1 MPDTPKKTLLT
12 AKLGQFAAQGHEVL
26 DEGVPTKKFK
36 KDLIRVGK
44 YIHPA
49 QEWTLDVT
57 AERMDEWIEAWKKM
71 KANGVRVP
79 LPAGHSYDPR
89 DGQGFLVELTREG
102 DTLWGVLEF
111 VGEDAISLAYRTQQ
125 VSISINPH
133 FVDGKGI
140 DYGEVIEHVALTGYP
155 VVPDQEDF
163 KAIAASLYVL
173 ATEEGEQKMTPEQ
186 LKKLQEMLG
195 LEELTAE
202 NAAEK
207 IGAKIEEMQ
216 KAATELQAKLDE
228 LQKAAEE
235 AKAAADEATPEVD
248 PEVIDDRA
256 ESAEEAID
264 GLAEAGKILPSV
276 AASLKAA
283 FVGPKGK
290 RFSLALSRRLTK
302 TDESLVKKLVAALRQ
317 NDPVKLGEQ
326 TRSQSRALSQ
336 EPSSTDG
343 NKLIADAERRAN
355 EAKGK

>member
-1 MPDTPKKTLLT
+1 
-12 AKLGQFAAQGHEVL
+12 
-26 DEGVPTKKFK
+26 
-36 KDLIRVGK
+36 
-44 YIHPA
+44 
-49 QEWTLDVT
+49 
-57 AERMDEWIEAWKKM
+57 
-71 KANGVRVP
+71 
-79 LPAGHSYDPR
+79 
-89 DGQGFLVELTREG
+89 
-102 DTLWGVLEF
+102 
-111 VGEDAISLAYRTQQ
+111 
-125 VSISINPH
+125 
-133 FVDGKGI
+133 
-140 DYGEVIEHVALTGYP
+140 
-155 VVPDQEDF
+155 
-163 KAIAASLYVL
+163 
-173 ATEEGEQKMTPEQ
+173 MTPEQ